1 MVLVTGGTGLVGSHL
16 LTDLMKSGKQVRAIH
31 RKNSDFST
39 VKEVFSYE
47 FEPEEAH
54 EMFHKI
60 EWWEADILN
69 IPALESAFL
78 GIKRVFHCA
87 ALISF
92 DPANYMD
99 LRKTNIQ
106 GTANIANLCIKH
118 DIEKL
123 CHVSSIATFDKKTG
137 ENTITETSNWNPE
150 KNHNPYAITKYGA
163 EIEVWRAS
171 QEGVPVVIV
180 NPGVIIGPGNWNS
193 GTGLLFSKVQKGL
206 KYFFPKITGFVGVW
220 DVIKAMRELMD
231 SSIKNEQFIV
241 VSENLSFK
249 TLLEKIAISLNKP
262 VPNRKLRPWMVF
274 LGWGYQKIT
283 CFITGKDR
291 KLTRYSK
298 KSIFEKT
305 YYDNKKLKNH
315 LNFHFEEMDTVIFK
329 TGKYFRNNL

>member
-1 MVLVTGGTGLVGSHL
+1 MILVTGGTGLVGSHL
-16 LTDLMKSGKQVRAIH
+16 LLDLVKSGKQVRAIH
-31 RKNSDFST
+31 RKNSDLST
-39 VKEVFSYE
+39 VKRVFSYY
-47 FEPEEAH
+47 FEPGEADKLFH
-54 EMFHKI
+54 EI
-60 EWWEADILN
+60 EWREADILN
-69 IPALESAFL
+69 IPALEKAFL

-92 DPANYMD
+92 DPANYIN

-106 GTANIANLCIKH
+106 GTANVANLCIENGV
-118 DIEKL
+118 EKL

-137 ENTITETSNWNPE
+137 EETISEASFWNPE

-193 GTGLLFSKVQKGL
+193 GTGQLFWKVQKGL
-206 KYFFPKITGFVGVW
+206 KYCFPKTTGFVGVW
-220 DVIKAMRELMD
+220 DVAKVMRELMD
-231 SSIKNEQFIV
+231 SPIKNEQFIV

-249 TLLEKIAISLNKP
+249 TLLEKIAFSLNKP
-262 VPNRKLRPWMVF
+262 VPKRKLRPWMVF

-283 CFITGKDR
+283 CFFTGKDR

-298 KSIFEKT
+298 KSIFETT
-305 YYDNKKLKNH
+305 YYRNEKLKNQ
-315 LNFHFEEMDTVIFK
+315 LNFEFEEMVTVIFK
-329 TGKYFRNNL
+329 TGKFFRRDL